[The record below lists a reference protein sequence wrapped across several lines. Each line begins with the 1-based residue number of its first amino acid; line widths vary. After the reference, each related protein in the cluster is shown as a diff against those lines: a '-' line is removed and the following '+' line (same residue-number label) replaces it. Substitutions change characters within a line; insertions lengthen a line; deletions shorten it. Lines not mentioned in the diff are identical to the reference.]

1 VSQNSLHPH
10 HPQVPLKS
18 VAIGNG
24 LISRSDTIFGYW
36 ETLCTTSPGVPEPI
50 FNKTRCDI
58 LAANMPR
65 CMDVLK
71 TCDAYPDP
79 ALCGAAETVCMDEVA
94 GYYERE
100 IGIGGRNPYDITAP
114 CDLDVLCY
122 DGIAQIVDYLNLE
135 SSFQA
140 LGVPPS
146 IQNYSIY
153 SWDVEEAFRRTV
165 DIQISTEPQVRYL
178 LANQVDVLI
187 YQGNLDLVC
196 NTAGAKR
203 WAANF
208 QWQGQA
214 EFTATEMKPWTS
226 VVDGQERKAGMF
238 KEVNINMVA
247 GDEKATRFAL
257 VTIDRAGHMVPLDQP
272 EVALDMLTRWLAG
285 KSFD

>member
-1 VSQNSLHPH
+1 
-10 HPQVPLKS
+10 
-18 VAIGNG
+18 
-24 LISRSDTIFGYW
+24 
-36 ETLCTTSPGVPEPI
+36 
-50 FNKTRCDI
+50 
-58 LAANMPR
+58 M
-65 CMDVLK
+65 
-71 TCDAYPDP
+71 
-79 ALCGAAETVCMDEVA
+79 
-94 GYYERE
+94 
-100 IGIGGRNPYDITAP
+100 
-114 CDLDVLCY
+114 LCY
-122 DGIAQIVDYLNLE
+122 DGITQIVDYLNLE

-187 YQGNLDLVC
+187 YQGSLDLVC

-208 QWQGQA
+208 RWQGQA

-257 VTIDRAGHMVPLDQP
+257 VTIDRAGHMVLDPLSLEAVMADI
-272 EVALDMLTRWLAG
+272 
-285 KSFD
+285 